1 MSKYRTYKY
10 EQNSITSHIYLLS
23 HKKQRTCRMKQF
35 VVPQATTSMENQILQ
50 FFDSFKVTVH
60 DIPQSMK
67 NAWNEKGTR
76 VDETFIDHAYKFCI
90 CKILDQKPIL
100 LNQMIGLGALAPQ
113 LIAND
118 TKRVVSV
125 LSESSRNWFMPFQ
138 LRNSFHITEPQRMIS
153 CIGLIP
159 ILTKTMEI
167 EIKNHDFYT
176 FF

>member
-1 MSKYRTYKY
+1 
-10 EQNSITSHIYLLS
+10 
-23 HKKQRTCRMKQF
+23 MKQF
-35 VVPQATTSMENQILQ
+35 VVPQGTTSMENQILQ
-50 FFDSFKVTVH
+50 FFDSFEVTVH
-60 DIPQSMK
+60 DIQQNMK
-67 NAWNEKGTR
+67 NAWIEKGTR
-76 VDETFIDHAYKFCI
+76 LDETFIDHAYKFCI

-100 LNQMIGLGALAPQ
+100 LKQMIGLGALAPQ

-125 LSESSRNWFMPFQ
+125 LSKGSRNWFMPFQ

-167 EIKNHDFYT
+167 EKYERCTSPENQHPYT
-176 FF
+176 SHMTHIHFFGVVNLDNIF